1 VILEH
6 FSFEMQDLLDKYQD
20 GNLTLKELHDKYVE
34 IGTEGHDILRYE
46 DILAHAR
53 LNKQQIKL
61 HAGFIPRTYA
71 KMLMKEGEES
81 GIKTA
86 K

>member
-1 VILEH
+1 
-6 FSFEMQDLLDKYQD
+6 M
-20 GNLTLKELHDKYVE
+20 
-34 IGTEGHDILRYE
+34 RYE